1 MIGNIIAFVLGAIIG
16 GLFGAFVLPNVWKP
30 KK

>member
-1 MIGNIIAFVLGAIIG
+1 MINVLVAFVLGLVIG

-30 KK
+30 KV

>member
-1 MIGNIIAFVLGAIIG
+1 MINVLVAFVLGGIIG

>member
-1 MIGNIIAFVLGAIIG
+1 MVNVIVAFVMGAVIG
-16 GLFGAFVLPNVWKP
+16 GLFGAFVLPYVWKP